1 MSYIDFIFEREKP
14 TAYQQK
20 IYSGY
25 VTKLNSKKLFDQGYT
40 TGFPIG
46 FKSGV
51 DVAYPKGYKMGY
63 GEGADIGFDEGK
75 YAGFSEGFETDKLSY
90 FDLKNK
96 KYISAS
102 SVDKLEPKI
111 SKLRDKNK
119 LKTSSLTTVMGKLT
133 YGSGSKLG
141 KKKDDAFLIRPNK
154 EMIIDKKNIKD
165 GKLNVKTYSKRIGN
179 NQFIN

>member
-25 VTKLNSKKLFDQGYT
+25 VTKLNSKKLFDQGYS

-46 FKSGV
+46 FNSGV

-90 FDLKNK
+90 FNLKNK
-96 KYISAS
+96 KYTTAS
-102 SVDKLEPKI
+102 S
-111 SKLRDKNK
+111 
-119 LKTSSLTTVMGKLT
+119 
-133 YGSGSKLG
+133 
-141 KKKDDAFLIRPNK
+141 
-154 EMIIDKKNIKD
+154 
-165 GKLNVKTYSKRIGN
+165 
-179 NQFIN
+179 

>member
-51 DVAYPKGYKMGY
+51 DVAYPKGYKMGEVK
-63 GEGADIGFDEGK
+63 GQILDLMKGNMPVFQK
-75 YAGFSEGFETDKLSY
+75 
-90 FDLKNK
+90 DLKQ
-96 KYISAS
+96 IS
-102 SVDKLEPKI
+102 
-111 SKLRDKNK
+111 
-119 LKTSSLTTVMGKLT
+119 
-133 YGSGSKLG
+133 Y
-141 KKKDDAFLIRPNK
+141 LIL
-154 EMIIDKKNIKD
+154 I
-165 GKLNVKTYSKRIGN
+165 
-179 NQFIN
+179 